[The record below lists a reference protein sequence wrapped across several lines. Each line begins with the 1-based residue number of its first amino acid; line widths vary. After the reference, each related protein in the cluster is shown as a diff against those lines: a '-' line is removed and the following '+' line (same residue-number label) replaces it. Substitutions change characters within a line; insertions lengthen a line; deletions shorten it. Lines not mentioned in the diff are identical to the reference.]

1 MILIILKKIN
11 KFKHLLYKMSN
22 IIEDHQNTELINK
35 LYSQFVNIMN
45 GVSITST
52 NIMSISITLMKIVEK
67 NKKISG
73 QMKKELVIHLIRKF
87 VIDNTSPEDID
98 NILFVVN
105 YILPNLIDT
114 IISIDKKEIIIA
126 TKKTFSRCC

>member
-1 MILIILKKIN
+1 
-11 KFKHLLYKMSN
+11 MSN